1 MRGRVDG
8 GRSRI
13 RKSAGACTNVITQI
27 HSATIIV
34 SDQDTALEFYTGVL
48 GWEVEIDQPMG
59 EGQRF
64 LTVKPKGGQASLAL
78 GTSAMFGGNPSP
90 ATGISLIADDV
101 EKTYEELTAKGVK
114 FTMKPERM
122 PWGDIGAHFEDP
134 DGNGFYLN
142 GPAPS

>member
-1 MRGRVDG
+1 M
-8 GRSRI
+8 
-13 RKSAGACTNVITQI
+13 ITQI

-34 SDQDTALEFYTGVL
+34 SDQDKALEFYTGIL

-59 EGQRF
+59 ENARF
-64 LTVKPKGGQASLAL
+64 ITVRPKGGQASLAL
-78 GTSAMFGGNPSP
+78 GTSEMFGGRMAPT
-90 ATGISLIADDV
+90 AGISLIADDV
-101 EKTYEELTAKGVK
+101 QKTYEDLSAKGVN
-114 FTMKPERM
+114 FTVKPEPM